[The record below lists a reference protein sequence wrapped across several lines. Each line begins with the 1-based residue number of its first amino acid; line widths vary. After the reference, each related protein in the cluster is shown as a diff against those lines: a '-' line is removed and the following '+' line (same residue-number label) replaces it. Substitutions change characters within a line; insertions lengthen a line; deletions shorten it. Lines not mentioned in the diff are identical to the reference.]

1 MTTLLNIITW
11 CTLIVL
17 TIVAIALVVA
27 AVIAVT
33 YGTHALWVNRHD
45 LSRINDV

>member
-1 MTTLLNIITW
+1 MTTLLNIIAW

-27 AVIAVT
+27 AVIAVAC
-33 YGTHALWVNRHD
+33 GAHLLWVNRHD